1 MRLTKKMLLEKNACH
16 PAVETFAKEW
26 PDGCD
31 VNRKNV
37 LRASELMLDLDW
49 FASKFLTAPARAEY
63 EKARD
68 SAFAE
73 YEKAKDS
80 AFAEYKKADAS
91 AFAEYKKAEAP
102 ARAEYGKVRAPAWAE
117 YKKAEASAWAKYKK
131 AKASALA
138 ENFQQS

>member
-37 LRASELMLDLDW
+37 LRASELMLNLDW
-49 FASKFLTAPARAEY
+49 FASKFLTAPALAEY
-63 EKARD
+63 EKAEA
-68 SAFAE
+68 SAR
-73 YEKAKDS
+73 AK
-80 AFAEYKKADAS
+80 YKKS
-91 AFAEYKKAEAP
+91 I
-102 ARAEYGKVRAPAWAE
+102 APAWAE
-117 YKKAEASAWAKYKK
+117 YKKAEASAWAEYKK